1 MTVANKAF
9 FKFGMSIPSS
19 ATFILEVSAQ
29 DSFKVSTKGSFRGK
43 KSLKFEIFRQLLY
56 ERNGGVQPRE
66 L

>member
-43 KSLKFEIFRQLLY
+43 KSLRFEIFRQLL
-56 ERNGGVQPRE
+56 
-66 L
+66 